1 MAASPPEP
9 ETPSSASMEKLIDY
23 PDADITLRSSD
34 NFDFRVQK
42 LFIVKSSPV
51 LNGIIQAASGN
62 SEVALRGAR
71 EHPPVVQIPERG
83 ATLYNLFTFLLPM
96 VPVLPSTVEETMEL
110 LSVAQKYEMS
120 HVLMHIRGSI
130 SLNDPP
136 LINKNNAHHVYSLA
150 QHYGLCQEMVQ
161 AARITLK
168 FTLTIESLEG
178 KLDDM
183 PGDHLYEL
191 WRYHQRVKDNLM
203 ADLHR
208 FRDSDA
214 LSALRSLDCF
224 VLSSDIPKWIDDYIV
239 SVASDPSLFDLTK
252 FQTTLARHVSRW
264 GDNGMGKDGCSYCA
278 YIPGQKIDEFW
289 MALTTFVHANME
301 MVSII
306 GHVDYIAL
314 LIQALAG
321 RISILHPQGKYPL
334 RNSRRQNYRYSTP
347 ARGYGD

>member
-1 MAASPPEP
+1 MAAASPPEP
-9 ETPSSASMEKLIDY
+9 EPSSSASNRSTEKLIND

-34 NFDFRVQK
+34 DLDFRVQK
-42 LFIVKSSPV
+42 LFIIKSSPI
-51 LNGIIQAASGN
+51 LNRIIQAASDHGK
-62 SEVALRGAR
+62 VAPPGDR

-96 VPVLPSTVEETMEL
+96 TPVLPSTVEETMEL
-110 LSVAQKYEMS
+110 LSVTQKYEMS
-120 HVLMHIRGSI
+120 HVLVHIRGSI

-136 LINKNNAHHVYSLA
+136 LINKNNALRVYSLA
-150 QHYGLCQEMVQ
+150 QKYRLRQEMVQ

-168 FTLTIESLEG
+168 STLTIESLEG
-178 KLDDM
+178 KLDVM

-203 ADLHR
+203 ADVDR

-214 LSALRSLDCF
+214 LSALRSLDCL

-239 SVASDPSLFDLTK
+239 SVASDPSLFDLTE
-252 FQTTLARHVSRW
+252 FQTALARHVSNR
-264 GDNGMGKDGCSYCA
+264 GGNGMVKDGCSYCA
-278 YIPGQKIDEFW
+278 YIPGQEIDEFW

-306 GHVDYIAL
+306 GHVDYIA
-314 LIQALAG
+314 
-321 RISILHPQGKYPL
+321 
-334 RNSRRQNYRYSTP
+334 
-347 ARGYGD
+347 

>member
-9 ETPSSASMEKLIDY
+9 ETSSSASMEKLIDY

-51 LNGIIQAASGN
+51 LNGIIQAASSN

-71 EHPPVVQIPERG
+71 EHPPVVQSPERG
-83 ATLYNLFTFLLPM
+83 ATLYNLCTFLLPM
-96 VPVLPSTVEETMEL
+96 APVLPSTVEETMEL

-120 HVLMHIRGSI
+120 HVLVHIRGSI
-130 SLNDPP
+130 SLNYPP
-136 LINKNNAHHVYSLA
+136 LINKNNAHRVYSLA
-150 QHYGLCQEMVQ
+150 QEYGLCQEMVQ

-178 KLDDM
+178 KLDVM

-203 ADLHR
+203 ADVDR

-214 LSALRSLDCF
+214 LSALRSLDCL

-239 SVASDPSLFDLTK
+239 SVASDPSLFDLTE
-252 FQTTLARHVSRW
+252 FQTALARHVSNR
-264 GDNGMGKDGCSYCA
+264 GGNGMVKDGCSYCA
-278 YIPGQKIDEFW
+278 YIPGQEIDEFW

-306 GHVDYIAL
+306 GHVDYIA
-314 LIQALAG
+314 
-321 RISILHPQGKYPL
+321 
-334 RNSRRQNYRYSTP
+334 
-347 ARGYGD
+347 